1 MIKINRGHHSDT
13 GIGHIRGIPG
23 TAQAD
28 LDDRDIHRCIG
39 ERGVRHRSDDLEE
52 GHLDAVD
59 LALINECDVRLDLTP
74 HLVEALVGDRLA
86 VNRDPLRHT
95 HHVRAGE
102 SAGAQTIGPQQRF
115 DHRSGAALAVRPGQM
130 DDGIHPLGIAQE
142 FGQRPDPP
150 QAGCDT
156 MFRPA
161 TGERGD
167 DFGMSLFGRHDAQSL
182 GRCRVNAPPASWLEA
197 AAERN
202 LRVPRCCLL

>member
-1 MIKINRGHHSDT
+1 MASQAPPKPTSTTATSTGASANAAYAIAVMISKKVIWTPS
-13 GIGHIRGIPG
+13 IS
-23 TAQAD
+23 
-28 LDDRDIHRCIG
+28 
-39 ERGVRHRSDDLEE
+39 RS
-52 GHLDAVD
+52 
-59 LALINECDVRLDLTP
+59 INECDVRLDLTP
-74 HLVEALVGDRLA
+74 HLVEALVADRLA

-115 DHRSGAALAVRPGQM
+115 DHRSGAALAVRPGQV
-130 DDGIHPLGIAQE
+130 DDGIHPLGVAQE

-182 GRCRVNAPPASWLEA
+182 GRRRRQRTASFVA
-197 AAERN
+197 
-202 LRVPRCCLL
+202 